1 MSSLEFDMTEPIWK
15 KTGQTTTDAQ
25 VMRFLAGAD
34 VELDRELIH
43 HDIRASM
50 AHVRGLVRIELLTAA
65 DAERLLASLQ
75 ALDAALVAGD
85 FVLDQRFEDGHSA
98 IEHWLVEQLGDLG
111 ARVHAGRSRNDQIAV
126 AMRLYLKERLQQLA
140 QCNADIATVCLQR
153 AAAEAEVVMPGHTH
167 LQQAMPSTLGLWWA
181 GHAEAYVD
189 NVALALHTHDWLDA
203 CPLGT
208 ASGFGVNLPLDRDGV
223 AAELGFAHLLVNP
236 QYAQNARG
244 KVELRALD
252 ALHAASA
259 DLRRLSWDLSLFV
272 TQEFAMAELP
282 AEYCTGSSIMPNKH
296 NPDTIELLRASH
308 ATVAAARVEIDA
320 LLSLPS
326 GYQRDLQNS
335 KGPVLR
341 AFAHTLPALQLLPDL
356 LRGLRWNT
364 ARMRALITPAMHAT
378 DRANELVAA
387 GQSFRSAYRQVADEL
402 TDLAARDAQD
412 SVRARVSPGACARL
426 ELGRLEQRL
435 QQLVEQ
441 RLRAL
446 QTAT

>member
-1 MSSLEFDMTEPIWK
+1 MTEPIWK
-15 KTGQTTTDAQ
+15 KAGQTTTDDQ

-126 AMRLYLKERLQQLA
+126 AMRLYLKQRLQQLA

-181 GHAEAYVD
+181 GHAEAFVD
-189 NVALALHTHDWLDA
+189 NAVLAMHTYDWLDA

-223 AAELGFAHLLVNP
+223 AAELGFARLVVNP
-236 QYAQNARG
+236 QYAQNGRG

-252 ALHAASA
+252 ALHAASS

-272 TQEFAMAELP
+272 TQEFAIAELP

-308 ATVAAARVEIDA
+308 AGVAAARVEIDA

-335 KGPVLR
+335 KGPILR
-341 AFAHTLPALQLLPDL
+341 AFAQVLPGLQLLPDL
-356 LRGLRWNT
+356 LRGLRWDET
-364 ARMRALITPAMHAT
+364 RMLALITPAMHAT
-378 DRANELVAA
+378 DRANELVAS
-387 GQSFRSAYRQVADEL
+387 GQSFRSAYRQVAAEL
-402 TDLAARDAQD
+402 TSLAARDASD

-435 QQLVEQ
+435 QRLVEQ

-446 QTAT
+446 QTAP

>member
-1 MSSLEFDMTEPIWK
+1 MTDPIWK
-15 KTGQTTTDAQ
+15 KAGQSATDAQ

-34 VELDRELIH
+34 VELDQQLIG
-43 HDIRASM
+43 HDILASI
-50 AHVRGLVRIELLTAA
+50 AHVHGLARIDLLSED
-65 DAERLLASLQ
+65 DATRLEASLQ
-75 ALDAALVAGD
+75 ALHAAIDSGE

-98 IEHWLVEQLGDLG
+98 IEHWLTEQLGDLG

-126 AMRLYLKERLQQLA
+126 AMRLYLKDQLLQLA
-140 QCNADIATVCLQR
+140 ACTSEIAAVALQR
-153 AAAEAEVVMPGHTH
+153 AAAEADVVMPGHTH
-167 LQQAMPSTLGLWWA
+167 MQQAMPSSLGLWWA
-181 GHAEAYVD
+181 GHAEAFVD
-189 NVALALHTHDWLDA
+189 NAVLAMLMHDWLDA

-223 AAELGFAHLLVNP
+223 AAELGFARLLVNP

-272 TQEFAMAELP
+272 TQEFGIAELP
-282 AEYCTGSSIMPNKH
+282 TAYCTGSSIMPNKH
-296 NPDTIELLRASH
+296 NPDTIELLRATH

-335 KGPVLR
+335 KGPTLR
-341 AFAHTLPALQLLPDL
+341 AFAHTLQALQLLPDL
-356 LRGLRWNT
+356 LRGVRWNQP
-364 ARMRALITPAMHAT
+364 RMRELIGAGMHAT

-387 GQSFRSAYRQVADEL
+387 GQSFRSAYRQTAAELQQLGDRQAD
-402 TDLAARDAQD
+402 D
-412 SVRARVSPGACARL
+412 SINARVSPGGCAQLELARIQARL
-426 ELGRLEQRL
+426 D
-435 QQLVEQ
+435 QLVAQ
-441 RLRAL
+441 LPA
-446 QTAT
+446 ATSTPNDLSNSV